1 MKKFL
6 LVFCLMILQAG
17 LLCGCR
23 LPHKDSPQ
31 KPVEGKNKSGLVKVQ
46 DDKKEEKKEEKE
58 KEKKSRGRQK
68 SLRQKIRNWHF
79 SENRSIKTAVVQEL
93 HFSGMWTVNL
103 Q

>member
-1 MKKFL
+1 MKKIPL
-6 LVFCLMILQAG
+6 LFGLMILQAG

-58 KEKKSRGRQK
+58 K
-68 SLRQKIRNWHF
+68 KIRNWHF

>member
-23 LPHKDSPQ
+23 LPHK
-31 KPVEGKNKSGLVKVQ
+31 KRRK
-46 DDKKEEKKEEKE
+46 
-58 KEKKSRGRQK
+58 KKSRGRQK
-68 SLRQKIRNWHF
+68 LLRQKIRNCHF
-79 SENRSIKTAVVQEL
+79 SESRSIKTAVVQEL